1 MLVSLFL
8 AVNAAFASSL
18 PRSGGLDH
26 VEHKRLPDNWY
37 HRRDHPVQNLFKRA
51 PPGDGINYA
60 QVGSPTWSSSF
71 PTNTPDTNQLP
82 QAWVDALNDAVAAG
96 KIPNIPQSTN
106 TPGTNPVYPNG
117 MNPAGPEIC
126 SGTYQCRI
134 PGDTWDAPTGTLGVG
149 FDDGPQ
155 PATSNLATFL
165 QAQNQSATHFMIGVN
180 ILNNANQFLAAYDI
194 GGDIAV
200 HTYTHP
206 YMTTLSN
213 LQIVAELGWTMEIIH
228 NSTGGR
234 VPRFWRPPYGDSD
247 NRVRAIALEV
257 FGLECIIWNQDTDDW
272 SMATGG
278 TTMQAISDNMNK
290 WLTGPKTPGLIILE
304 HELTNDTVQA
314 FINAYP
320 TMKSNGWN
328 TTSVSRLVDND
339 SPYQNSDGTDDDS
352 TVSVDGILVA
362 STSSSTSS
370 SSSTSDMSTTPSQ
383 AAAAA
388 STTASASVS
397 TTSNS
402 AINLFSEGHALL
414 GVATS
419 VLFIVASAASF
430 LL

>member
-1 MLVSLFL
+1 MFIPFFLVIN
-8 AVNAAFASSL
+8 VAFAASL
-18 PRSGGLDH
+18 PRSDVHDH
-26 VEHKRLPDNWY
+26 VEHKRLPGNWY
-37 HRRDHPVQNLFKRA
+37 HKRDHPVHNLFKRG

-60 QVGSPTWSSSF
+60 QVGSSTWSSSF
-71 PTNTPDTNQLP
+71 PTSTPDINQLP
-82 QAWVDALNDAVAAG
+82 QAWVDALNDAVSSG
-96 KIPNIPQSTN
+96 MIPNIPRSTN
-106 TPGTNPVYPNG
+106 TAGTNPVYPNG

-126 SGTYQCRI
+126 SATYQCRI
-134 PGDTWDAPTGTLGVG
+134 PGDIWDAPTGTLGVG

-155 PATSNLATFL
+155 PATSGLVTFL
-165 QAQNQSATHFMIGVN
+165 QAQNQTATHFMIGVN
-180 ILNNANQFLAAYDI
+180 ILNNVNQFLAAYDI

-213 LQIVAELGWTMEIIH
+213 LQIVAQLGWTMEIIH

-272 SMATGG
+272 SLATGG
-278 TTMQAISDNMNK
+278 NTMQAISDNMNR

-304 HELTNDTVQA
+304 HELTTDTVQA

-320 TMKSNGWN
+320 AMKSNGWN
-328 TTSVSRLVDND
+328 TTSVARLVDND
-339 SPYQNSDGTDDDS
+339 SAYQNSDGTDSDS
-352 TVSVDGILVA
+352 TVSVDGIVVA

-370 SSSTSDMSTTPSQ
+370 SSSTSKITTTQSQTPAAESTT
-383 AAAAA
+383 
-388 STTASASVS
+388 TSASVS
-397 TTSNS
+397 TKINS
-402 AINLFSEGHALL
+402 AVNLFSEGHALL

-419 VLFIVASAASF
+419 LFFIVASAAT
-430 LL
+430 LAL